1 MSLMVPFHQQGMG
14 TIDFQHWTTNGK
26 RLSFYAILGWIEMNI
41 CSSCFALEGWNT
53 AGPLG
58 PSWWP
63 HPVSQET
70 NYSMSLWFRQHFLDS
85 MWDKI
90 ISLGKNA
97 KMQTGGPL
105 SVMKVLR
112 VDYGV
117 VLGPPIVH
125 EGLVSRFK
133 VQEPSLLLWSST
145 NFVWRSIWPHMTTI
159 ALGSPVLYWLCVFLS
174 H

>member
-1 MSLMVPFHQQGMG
+1 MVPFHQQGMG

-63 HPVSQET
+63 HPLSQET
-70 NYSMSLWFRQHFLDS
+70 NYSMSLRFTSWTKCGTTLS
-85 MWDKI
+85 VW
-90 ISLGKNA
+90 GK
-97 KMQTGGPL
+97 MPSPGGPL
-105 SVMKVLR
+105 SVMKALG

-133 VQEPSLLLWSST
+133 VQEPSLLL
-145 NFVWRSIWPHMTTI
+145 
-159 ALGSPVLYWLCVFLS
+159 
-174 H
+174 